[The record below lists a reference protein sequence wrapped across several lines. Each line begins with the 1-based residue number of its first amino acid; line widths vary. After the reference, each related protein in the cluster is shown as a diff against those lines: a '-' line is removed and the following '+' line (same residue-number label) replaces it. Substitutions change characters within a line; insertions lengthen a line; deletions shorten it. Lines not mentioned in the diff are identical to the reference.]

1 MPIESSVTYISD
13 LNAAYP
19 ALGDDLEKGDD
30 HLRNIKT
37 ALLNSVPGIT
47 GAVTSTHTELNL
59 VDGSVAATVVASKA
73 VIYGANGQV
82 IGTSFGAAEYNA
94 GSSGTSLT
102 INFQNGVNQKITL
115 TGACTFTFSNPVAG
129 MTAKL
134 KLIQDGTGSRTVT
147 WPTIKWAG
155 GAAPTLTTTAT
166 TGTDIISLYYD
177 GSAYWG
183 MAGIGFA

>member
-1 MPIESSVTYISD
+1 MTVESATYINTLD
-13 LNAAYP
+13 ATYP
-19 ALGDDLEKGDD
+19 ATGDVRSEGDD
-30 HLRNIKT
+30 HLRLIKT
-37 ALLNSVPGIT
+37 VVKATFPGVT
-47 GAVTSTHTELNL
+47 GAVSSMHTELNL

-73 VIYGANGQV
+73 LIYGANGQV
-82 IGTSFGAAEYNA
+82 IGTTFGTAEYNA
-94 GSSGTSLT
+94 GNSGTSLT
-102 INFQNGVNQKITL
+102 LNFSNGMNQRVTL

-129 MTAKL
+129 MTAKI

-166 TGTDIISLYYD
+166 TGTDIITLYYD

-183 MAGIGFA
+183 MAGINFA